1 MTFAEAFRHHRMQSN
16 LTQKD
21 ISDFLKLGQIQMV
34 SNVERGMCY
43 FNKTNLKK
51 ICTKYGWNYKHLANI
66 VVEEKCKKIEKE
78 WLGAK

>member
-1 MTFAEAFRHHRMQSN
+1 MTFAESFRHHRMQSN
-16 LTQKD
+16 LTQKE
-21 ISDFLKLGQIQMV
+21 ISNFLKLDQVQMV

-43 FNKTNLKK
+43 FDKTNLKK
-51 ICTKYGWNYKHLANI
+51 ICAKYGWSYKNLAQL